1 MQDKTH
7 PPLQGRNNSR
17 LFWKVG
23 TAMLCRVLLNTARRF
38 VYPFAP
44 ALSRG
49 LEVPLT
55 SVTSLIA
62 VNQMTSLLSP
72 LFGPLGDRIGYRIM
86 LLAGMG
92 LLAGGMLAGGFFPFY
107 GMMLVAL
114 IMAGLGKSVFDPAIQ
129 AYVGKRV
136 PYHRRGLV
144 IGIMETSW
152 AGSTL
157 VGIPVIGILIKNFG
171 WRAPFFVI
179 GVLAIV
185 GMAAIVWIMPP
196 TKKGLN
202 DFRKGDRFRDIFR
215 KLGGKRPAVGVLL
228 FAFFISMAS
237 DNFFVIYG
245 AWLEE
250 CFNLGIVA
258 IGMVTIV
265 IGVSEFAG
273 EILVAFVSDRLGL
286 RRSVVIGLVL
296 SGMSY
301 LVLPY
306 WGSTIQKAM
315 AAIFFVFMTLEFAIV
330 TSMSIC
336 TEILPDARATM
347 MAGYL
352 AAASAGR
359 VAGAFMGGIVWEAGR
374 IEATV
379 FISAAISVLAL
390 AAFLW
395 GMYGWRP
402 GK

>member
-7 PPLQGRNNSR
+7 PTVRGWKNSR
-17 LFWKVG
+17 LFWNVG
-23 TAMLCRVLLNTARRF
+23 IASLCRILLNTARRF

-49 LEVPLT
+49 LEVPLI
-55 SVTSLIA
+55 SVTFLIA
-62 VNQMTSLLSP
+62 VNQMTGLLSP
-72 LFGPLGDRIGYRIM
+72 IFGPLGDRVGYRIM

-107 GMMLVAL
+107 GMVLVAL

-144 IGIMETSW
+144 IGIMETAW

-179 GVLAIV
+179 GALAVI
-185 GMAAIVWIMPP
+185 GMAAIWIVMPP
-196 TKKGLN
+196 TGKKLN
-202 DFRKGDRFRDIFR
+202 DFREGIGYRAVFR
-215 KLGGKRPAVGVLL
+215 KLGKKRPALGFLL
-228 FAFFISMAS
+228 FAFLVSVAN

-245 AWLEE
+245 AWLEDS
-250 CFNLGIVA
+250 FNLGIVA

-265 IGVSEFAG
+265 IGVAELSG
-273 EILVAFVSDRLGL
+273 EILVAFMSDRLGL

-296 SGMSY
+296 SCMSY
-301 LVLPY
+301 LVLPW
-306 WGSTIQKAM
+306 WGCTVPKAM
-315 AAIFFVFMTLEFAIV
+315 SAIFFVFATVEFAIV
-330 TSMSIC
+330 TSLSLC
-336 TEILPDARATM
+336 TEILPGARATM

-359 VAGAFMGGIVWEAGR
+359 VTGAFMGGLVWEAGR
-374 IEATV
+374 IEATG
-379 FISAAISVLAL
+379 FISASISVLAL

-395 GMYGWRP
+395 GMYGWRQ

>member
-7 PPLQGRNNSR
+7 PTVRGWKNSR
-17 LFWKVG
+17 LFWNVG
-23 TAMLCRVLLNTARRF
+23 IATLCRILLNTARRF

-49 LEVPLT
+49 LDVPLI
-55 SVTSLIA
+55 SVTYLIA
-62 VNQMTSLLSP
+62 VNQMTGLLSP
-72 LFGPLGDRIGYRIM
+72 IFGPLGDRVGYRIM

-107 GMMLVAL
+107 GMMLVAM

-144 IGIMETSW
+144 IGIMEIAW

-157 VGIPVIGILIKNFG
+157 IGIPVIGILIKNFG
-171 WRAPFFVI
+171 WRAPFFAI
-179 GVLAIV
+179 GVLAVV
-185 GMAAIVWIMPP
+185 GMAAIWIVMPP
-196 TKKGLN
+196 TGKNLN
-202 DFRKGDRFRDIFR
+202 GFREGVGFRAVFQ
-215 KLGGKRPAVGVLL
+215 KLGKKRPALGVLL
-228 FAFFISMAS
+228 FAFLVSVAN

-245 AWLEE
+245 AWLED

-265 IGVSEFAG
+265 IGVAELFG
-273 EILVAFVSDRLGL
+273 ELLVAFMSDRLGL
-286 RRSVVIGLVL
+286 RRSVVIGIVL
-296 SGMSY
+296 SCMSY
-301 LVLPY
+301 LVLPW
-306 WGSTIQKAM
+306 WGSTIPKAM
-315 AAIFFVFMTLEFAIV
+315 AAIFFVFAAVEFAIV
-330 TSMSIC
+330 TSLSIC
-336 TEILPDARATM
+336 TEILPGARATM

-359 VAGAFMGGIVWEAGR
+359 VTGAFMGGLVWEAGR

-379 FISAAISVLAL
+379 FISASMSVLAL